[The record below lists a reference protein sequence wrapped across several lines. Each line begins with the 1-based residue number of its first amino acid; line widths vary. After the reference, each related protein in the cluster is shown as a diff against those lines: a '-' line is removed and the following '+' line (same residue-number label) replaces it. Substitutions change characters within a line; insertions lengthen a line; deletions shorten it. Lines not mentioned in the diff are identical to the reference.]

1 MTTIQ
6 QKDCQCS
13 LCGTVNQC
21 GVLTSTNNFGGL
33 DTEFRTHA
41 VGWDPLNIYVAT
53 CSGCGYTAYDLA
65 KALPPIVVPKV
76 KETVAKF
83 FASEKLDRADVP
95 TYKQYELL
103 ACILKVKGNATEDVA
118 EAFLRAAWMA
128 DDDDQ
133 KLMARYYR
141 KKAAELL
148 EEQLPTEQDESTQ
161 AEQQFRLSEIYRR
174 CGEFASAISTQ
185 EKIVKDRLHP
195 DLQRAM
201 IKLRAVLEKKDDKIM
216 KFADLLG

>member
-41 VGWDPLNIYVAT
+41 VGLDPLTVYVAT
-53 CSGCGYTAYDLA
+53 CSWCGYTAYDLD
-65 KALPPIVVPKV
+65 KALPPSVVPKV

-83 FASEKLDRADVP
+83 YVSEKLDMADVP

-103 ACILKVKGNATEDVA
+103 ACIMDSEYAAAEDIA

-128 DDDDQ
+128 DDDQ
-133 KLMARYYR
+133 KLMARNYR

-148 EEQLPTEQDESTQ
+148 EEQLPTEQDEATQ
-161 AEQQFRLSEIYRR
+161 AEQQFRLAEIYRR
-174 CGEFASAISTQ
+174 SGEFAAAISTQ

-201 IKLRAVLEKKDDKIM
+201 IKIRAVIEKKDDKLL